1 MSEVWIDRDLSWLDF
16 NERFWRRR
24 WMRAPRCWNG
34 RSSGDLH
41 VEPRRVL
48 HEAGG
53 RAAPRHTPE
62 QSALFLKLREKLL
75 PMLRRQPS
83 AIGKRS
89 MPRLAEHGILLR
101 RWDDLTDAQRKEAG
115 KYFDNNVSAA
125 LTPLVIDPEH
135 PFPFLSNLSTSLTF
149 HLQDPERGEQ
159 MVARMKI
166 PVGLKQWVPL
176 TAGLEAGQRLLVPLH
191 EVIRGNIEKLYG
203 GMTISGMTLVRITR
217 DAEVELEDDSAT
229 ELRALVEERIRQ
241 RRYEPVVRLEFGP
254 GADPVIREMLRVRF
268 QLSPADVYEMDGEI
282 DYTTLFEVAGMPVPE
297 LRDAPWSPLAPP
309 SLGEG
314 SIFLAIQAGDV
325 LVHHPFESFDATVEH
340 FISVAADDPDTV
352 AIKMTAY
359 RIGDDTPFVKSL
371 IRAAEHGK
379 QVACVMEIKARF
391 DEERNLHWAAELERV
406 GAHVTFGV
414 SGLKTHAKTALV
426 VRKESGGLRCYVH
439 IGTGNYH
446 VKTARLYADLGL
458 LTCDALLT
466 RDVVNLFHY
475 LTGHA
480 HAPTCTS
487 LLVAPST
494 MRTRLLALIDR
505 EIANRKTGK
514 PARIVA
520 KMNQLED
527 PEMIQA
533 LCAASEAGVQID
545 LIIRGFCCLRPGI
558 PGRTENIRVRSI
570 IGRFLEHSR
579 IFHFANGNENP
590 VEGDFFIGSADWMY
604 RNLSKRIEVV
614 TPILAAAAKQKLWEV
629 LEICLRDQRQAWK
642 LDADGCYTQLH
653 PQGDGNGP
661 ETMGTHQTL
670 MQLARERLGE

>member
-1 MSEVWIDRDLSWLDF
+1 
-16 NERFWRRR
+16 
-24 WMRAPRCWNG
+24 
-34 RSSGDLH
+34 
-41 VEPRRVL
+41 
-48 HEAGG
+48 
-53 RAAPRHTPE
+53 
-62 QSALFLKLREKLL
+62 
-75 PMLRRQPS
+75 
-83 AIGKRS
+83 
-89 MPRLAEHGILLR
+89 
-101 RWDDLTDAQRKEAG
+101 
-115 KYFDNNVSAA
+115 
-125 LTPLVIDPEH
+125 
-135 PFPFLSNLSTSLTF
+135 
-149 HLQDPERGEQ
+149 

-166 PVGLKQWVPL
+166 PVGLKQWIPL
-176 TAGLEAGQRLLVPLH
+176 VAGVQIGQRLLVPLH

-203 GMTISGMTLVRITR
+203 GMTITGMTLVRITR
-217 DAEVELEDDSAT
+217 DAQVELEDDSAS
-229 ELRALVEERIRQ
+229 ELRVLVEEQIRQ

-268 QLSPADVYEMDGEI
+268 QLSSADVYEMDGEM
-282 DYTTLFEVAGMPVPE
+282 DYTTLFEIAGMPVPE
-297 LRDAPWSPLAPP
+297 LRDAPWTPLAPT

-314 SIFLAIQAGDV
+314 SIFSAIQAGDV
-325 LVHHPFESFDATVEH
+325 LLHHPFESFDATVER

-446 VKTARLYADLGL
+446 VRTARLYADLGL
-458 LTCDALLT
+458 LTCDAELT

-480 HAPTCTS
+480 HAPACAS

-494 MRTRLLALIDR
+494 MRTRLLALIER
-505 EIANRKTGK
+505 EIANLKAGK

-533 LCAASEAGVQID
+533 LCTASEAGVMID

-590 VEGDFFIGSADWMY
+590 AEGDFFIGSADWMY

-614 TPILAAAAKQKLWEV
+614 TPILAPAAKQKLWEV
-629 LEICLRDQRQAWK
+629 LDICLRDQRQAWK
-642 LDADGCYTQLH
+642 LDADGLYSQLH
-653 PQGDGNGP
+653 PEEDGNGP
-661 ETMGTHQTL
+661 EATGTHQTL
-670 MQLARERLGE
+670 MQLARERMGA